1 MPKGRFLFLQE
12 FCDKISILESLG
24 NWWTVIWEPWSA
36 KTECCCWYGFGF
48 GIRCSSFVNISFAKK
63 NLLPFY
69 HIFTQ
74 NIKKNYNH
82 GDASIFPD
90 LSFRQTNSA
99 QYIFSLHNMFRHSGP
114 DHVLHSTGKFDKYF
128 SSTFQISESEIS
140 VKNRLDNRNTKKWK

>member
-1 MPKGRFLFLQE
+1 MAKVIHSGKSHGVWVLPCNGISHSSMAKSMGAMEGNIHGFCHTSSKKKIPKI
-12 FCDKISILESLG
+12 ISIDWLLWLHIMFSLSLE
-24 NWWTVIWEPWSA
+24 
-36 KTECCCWYGFGF
+36 YF
-48 GIRCSSFVNISFAKK
+48 
-63 NLLPFY
+63 
-69 HIFTQ
+69 
-74 NIKKNYNH
+74 NH